1 MPRGPGTYGSK
12 VGRPPKKLFAG
23 GTAALSAGKKLSK
36 KERQAADEKE
46 YYDERR
52 KELMKR
58 SDLNSG
64 TRKRRSSTQLH
75 ADLTSR
81 EKARERELRART
93 GDKGM
98 SGLETR
104 DAARGPALERL
115 LRDRQLI
122 SEYGEDAPMARGYG
136 TTARQGDAAAVT
148 RQLEELESGKK
159 KGGKVKKKKSY
170 SRGGKVRGAGKASQG
185 VRKCKYV
192 SMKGS

>member
-1 MPRGPGTYGSK
+1 MPYGPGTYGSK
-12 VGRPPKKLFAG
+12 VGRPPKKYKVG
-23 GTAALSAGKKLSK
+23 GELTDE
-36 KERQAADEKE
+36 ERELRDK
-46 YYDERR
+46 RR
-52 KELMKR
+52 KERVKR
-58 SDLNSG
+58 SDLKLG
-64 TRKRRSSTQLH
+64 PRKRRSSKQLH
-75 ADLTSR
+75 TDLTSR
-81 EKARERELRART
+81 EKAREQELRART
-93 GDKGM
+93 KDKGM

-115 LRDRQLI
+115 LQDRQLI
-122 SEYGEDAPMARGYG
+122 DQYGEDAPMARGYG

>member
-12 VGRPPKKLFAG
+12 DGRPPKKQFAG
-23 GTAALSAGKKLSK
+23 GIFAAGKKLTK
-36 KERQAADEKE
+36 KQQQAADEKK
-46 YYDERR
+46 YHDERR
-52 KELMKR
+52 KRLMKR
-58 SDLNSG
+58 SGLELG
-64 TRKRRSSTQLH
+64 PRKRRSSKQLH

-81 EKARERELRART
+81 EKAADRRRRART
-93 GDKGM
+93 WDKGM

-115 LRDRQLI
+115 LQDRQLI
-122 SEYGEDAPMARGYG
+122 DQYGEDAPMARGYG

-148 RQLEELESGKK
+148 RQREELESGNK